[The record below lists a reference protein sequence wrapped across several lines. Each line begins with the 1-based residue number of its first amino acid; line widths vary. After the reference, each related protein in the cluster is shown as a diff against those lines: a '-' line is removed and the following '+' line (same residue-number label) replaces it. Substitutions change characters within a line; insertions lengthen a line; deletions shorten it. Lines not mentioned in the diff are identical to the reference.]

1 MVFLFVGE
9 NDQDEQSS
17 RNDACDGS
25 FYFVV
30 HVMYVTPIGDV
41 EMYSQLGWRVVS
53 CSLYISRH
61 ISLQIV

>member
-1 MVFLFVGE
+1 MVFVFVGE

-17 RNDACDGS
+17 RNDASDGS

-30 HVMYVTPIGDV
+30 HVMYVTAIGDV

>member
-1 MVFLFVGE
+1 MVFIFVGE

-17 RNDACDGS
+17 RNDAFDGS
-25 FYFVV
+25 FYFIMY
-30 HVMYVTPIGDV
+30 VMYVTQISDV
-41 EMYSQLGWRVVS
+41 EIYSQLGWRVVS